1 MSSYPVTNGVI
12 TFLPPPE
19 GYVVDFD
26 NPQQQDALKHFFI
39 FGILGSLAILCLL
52 QRLYVKYYISRG
64 LKIDDVL
71 ITLAWIFS
79 IVMQSAQI
87 WSISIGGLCHHAWE
101 MPIEVF
107 EKHML
112 SSYIAAPAFIICN
125 GLTKSSLLTFYLQV
139 SPQKWFRRAIFVTI
153 TFVVLYTIIIASLL
167 LFGCQPR
174 ETAWDPYLFASGK
187 CIDYAVMYI
196 IIAVA
201 NIISDIVLFAIP
213 MPMIIRLKMPLGQ
226 KIGLGIMLGIATITV
241 TTSIIRMI
249 YLPSLLGALDIPWI
263 AAPANVWSFVEVNLF
278 IICGCM
284 PTFRKFFKRFAPKW
298 MGSSSDSGSS
308 EPPSHDS
315 LHKVQR
321 KKHTGY
327 TQFDTCGSLELAT
340 YPDTMSSSSETAYA
354 MESLQEQPCGT
365 DSPPDT
371 ERQENV
377 SQSPTDSLPPTDRGK
392 DAYLALMCCTM
403 AQLPIWGYSVS
414 FGIFQEYYSR
424 PGSPISTAS
433 SGTIATIGALQQG
446 VMYLMMPFAFLILTR
461 YPQLRHLCGPLGLA
475 VTVASLTASA
485 FVNTIA
491 GLIATQGALYSIGCG
506 LLFCPIS
513 HYMNEWFVERKGM
526 ALGVMWAGKSGTGI
540 AMPFVFDALLRR
552 VGLKATLLAW
562 AGASAAM
569 TLPTLVFIKPR
580 IPLHTQAQ
588 VQPLSFRFLRHT
600 SFWMMQA
607 SVIIQSLGYLMPS
620 TYLASYASSIG
631 LPSITGP
638 ILLALFSVASV
649 PGGIVHG
656 MLGDKF
662 SATKAVTI
670 ASIGSALPIWLL
682 WGLSLDLANLVVFV
696 IVYGF
701 FAGGFSSTW
710 SNMSTDIQKDDSAA
724 DSALIFGMLMGG
736 RGIGFVTAG
745 PLSGALLQA
754 KAHLSNEAL
763 GYATQYGPMIICTGV
778 TAVFGAWAP
787 MWKGMRVALGTCKG
801 R

>member
-1 MSSYPVTNGVI
+1 MSDMSSYPVTNGVI

-26 NPQQQDALKHFFI
+26 SPQQQDALKHFLI

-52 QRLYVKYYISRG
+52 QRFLDHTGMGMTSSENQTVYKANRDFK
-64 LKIDDVL
+64 L
-71 ITLAWIFS
+71 FS

-101 MPIEVF
+101 MPVDVF

-139 SPQKWFRRAIFVTI
+139 SPQKWFRRAIFMTI
-153 TFVVLYTIIIASLL
+153 AFVVLYTIIIASLL
-167 LFGCQPR
+167 LFGCRPR
-174 ETAWDPYLFASGK
+174 ESAWDPYLFASGK

-201 NIISDIVLFAIP
+201 NIISDIVLFVIP
-213 MPMIIRLKMPLGQ
+213 MPMIVKLKMPLGQ
-226 KIGLGIMLGIATITV
+226 KIGLGIMLGIATIGRTI

-298 MGSSSDSGSS
+298 MGSSSDSGNS
-308 EPPSHDS
+308 EPPSSDS

-340 YPDTMSSSSETAYA
+340 YPETMSSSSETAYA
-354 MESLQEQPCGT
+354 MESLQEQEQRCGT

-377 SQSPTDSLPPTDRGK
+377 SQSPTDSLPPTDHGK

-461 YPQLRHLCGPLGLA
+461 YPRLRHLCGPLGLA

-491 GLIATQGALYSIGCG
+491 GLIATQGALYSIGC
-506 LLFCPIS
+506 
-513 HYMNEWFVERKGM
+513 
-526 ALGVMWAGKSGTGI
+526 I

-552 VGLKATLLAW
+552 IGLRATLLAW

-580 IPLHTQAQ
+580 IPLHTQVQ

-607 SVIIQSLGYLMPS
+607 GVIIQSLGYLMPS
-620 TYLASYASSIG
+620 TYLASYASTIG

-696 IVYGF
+696 IIYGF

-787 MWKGMRVALGTCKG
+787 MWKGMRAALGTCKG

>member
-1 MSSYPVTNGVI
+1 
-12 TFLPPPE
+12 
-19 GYVVDFD
+19 
-26 NPQQQDALKHFFI
+26 
-39 FGILGSLAILCLL
+39 
-52 QRLYVKYYISRG
+52 
-64 LKIDDVL
+64 
-71 ITLAWIFS
+71 
-79 IVMQSAQI
+79 
-87 WSISIGGLCHHAWE
+87 
-101 MPIEVF
+101 
-107 EKHML
+107 
-112 SSYIAAPAFIICN
+112 
-125 GLTKSSLLTFYLQV
+125 
-139 SPQKWFRRAIFVTI
+139 
-153 TFVVLYTIIIASLL
+153 
-167 LFGCQPR
+167 
-174 ETAWDPYLFASGK
+174 
-187 CIDYAVMYI
+187 
-196 IIAVA
+196 
-201 NIISDIVLFAIP
+201 
-213 MPMIIRLKMPLGQ
+213 
-226 KIGLGIMLGIATITV
+226 
-241 TTSIIRMI
+241 
-249 YLPSLLGALDIPWI
+249 
-263 AAPANVWSFVEVNLF
+263 
-278 IICGCM
+278 
-284 PTFRKFFKRFAPKW
+284 
-298 MGSSSDSGSS
+298 
-308 EPPSHDS
+308 
-315 LHKVQR
+315 
-321 KKHTGY
+321 
-327 TQFDTCGSLELAT
+327 
-340 YPDTMSSSSETAYA
+340 MSSSSETAYA
-354 MESLQEQPCGT
+354 MESFQEQRCGT

-371 ERQENV
+371 ERQGNV

-392 DAYLALMCCTM
+392 DAYLALMCCAM

-461 YPQLRHLCGPLGLA
+461 YPRLRHLCGPLGLA

-491 GLIATQGALYSIGCG
+491 GLIATQGALYSIG
-506 LLFCPIS
+506 
-513 HYMNEWFVERKGM
+513 W
-526 ALGVMWAGKSGTGI
+526 I

-552 VGLKATLLAW
+552 IGLRATLLAW

-580 IPLHTQAQ
+580 IPLHTQVQ

-607 SVIIQSLGYLMPS
+607 GVIIQSLGYLMPS
-620 TYLASYASSIG
+620 TYLASYASTIG

-682 WGLSLDLANLVVFV
+682 WGLSLDLANLIVFV

-710 SNMSTDIQKDDSAA
+710 SNMSTDIQKDDSTA

-787 MWKGMRVALGTCKG
+787 MWKGMRVALETCKG

>member
-52 QRLYVKYYISRG
+52 QRLYVKYYITRG
-64 LKIDDVL
+64 LKIDDG
-71 ITLAWIFS
+71 
-79 IVMQSAQI
+79 
-87 WSISIGGLCHHAWE
+87 SISIGGLCHHAWE
-101 MPIEVF
+101 MPIDVF

-308 EPPSHDS
+308 EPPSNDS

-327 TQFDTCGSLELAT
+327 TQFYTCGSLELAT
-340 YPDTMSSSSETAYA
+340 YPDTVSRTTQITTGSICSGVMGNTLDNASEEAI
-354 MESLQEQPCGT
+354 LQPTKIVCT
-365 DSPPDT
+365 KT
-371 ERQENV
+371 YNV
-377 SQSPTDSLPPTDRGK
+377 S
-392 DAYLALMCCTM
+392 
-403 AQLPIWGYSVS
+403 
-414 FGIFQEYYSR
+414 
-424 PGSPISTAS
+424 
-433 SGTIATIGALQQG
+433 
-446 VMYLMMPFAFLILTR
+446 
-461 YPQLRHLCGPLGLA
+461 
-475 VTVASLTASA
+475 
-485 FVNTIA
+485 
-491 GLIATQGALYSIGCG
+491 
-506 LLFCPIS
+506 
-513 HYMNEWFVERKGM
+513 
-526 ALGVMWAGKSGTGI
+526 
-540 AMPFVFDALLRR
+540 
-552 VGLKATLLAW
+552 
-562 AGASAAM
+562 
-569 TLPTLVFIKPR
+569 
-580 IPLHTQAQ
+580 
-588 VQPLSFRFLRHT
+588 
-600 SFWMMQA
+600 
-607 SVIIQSLGYLMPS
+607 
-620 TYLASYASSIG
+620 
-631 LPSITGP
+631 
-638 ILLALFSVASV
+638 
-649 PGGIVHG
+649 HG
-656 MLGDKF
+656 
-662 SATKAVTI
+662 
-670 ASIGSALPIWLL
+670 
-682 WGLSLDLANLVVFV
+682 
-696 IVYGF
+696 
-701 FAGGFSSTW
+701 
-710 SNMSTDIQKDDSAA
+710 
-724 DSALIFGMLMGG
+724 
-736 RGIGFVTAG
+736 
-745 PLSGALLQA
+745 
-754 KAHLSNEAL
+754 E
-763 GYATQYGPMIICTGV
+763 
-778 TAVFGAWAP
+778 
-787 MWKGMRVALGTCKG
+787 
-801 R
+801 

>member
-26 NPQQQDALKHFFI
+26 KPQQQDALKHFLI

-52 QRLYVKYYISRG
+52 QRLYVKYYITRG
-64 LKIDDVL
+64 LKIDDAKEQTVYEANCDFKL
-71 ITLAWIFS
+71 FS

-101 MPIEVF
+101 MPIDVF

-139 SPQKWFRRAIFVTI
+139 SPQTWFRRAIFVTI
-153 TFVVLYTIIIASLL
+153 TFVVLYTVIIASLL
-167 LFGCQPR
+167 LFGCRPR
-174 ETAWDPYLFASGK
+174 ESAWDPYLFASGK

-201 NIISDIVLFAIP
+201 NVISDIVLFVIP
-213 MPMIIRLKMPLGQ
+213 MPMIVRLKMPLGQ

-241 TTSIIRMI
+241 TTSIMRMI

-298 MGSSSDSGSS
+298 MGASSDSGSS
-308 EPPSHDS
+308 EPPSSDS

-340 YPDTMSSSSETAYA
+340 YPET
-354 MESLQEQPCGT
+354 
-365 DSPPDT
+365 
-371 ERQENV
+371 ENV
-377 SQSPTDSLPPTDRGK
+377 PQSPTDSLPPTDHGK
-392 DAYLALMCCTM
+392 DAYLALTCCTM

-461 YPQLRHLCGPLGLA
+461 YPRLRHLCGPLGLA

-485 FVNTIA
+485 FVNSIA
-491 GLIATQGALYSIGCG
+491 GLIATQGALYSIGC
-506 LLFCPIS
+506 
-513 HYMNEWFVERKGM
+513 
-526 ALGVMWAGKSGTGI
+526 I

-552 VGLKATLLAW
+552 IGLRATLLAW

-580 IPLHTQAQ
+580 IPLHTQVQ

-607 SVIIQSLGYLMPS
+607 GVIIQSLGYLMPS
-620 TYLASYASSIG
+620 TYLASYASTIG

-696 IVYGF
+696 IIYGF

>member
-1 MSSYPVTNGVI
+1 MSSYPVNGVI

-19 GYVVDFD
+19 GYVVDFN
-26 NPQQQDALKHFFI
+26 NPQQQDALKHFLI
-39 FGILGSLAILCLL
+39 FGILGSLAIFCLL
-52 QRLYVKYYISRG
+52 QRLYVKYYITRG
-64 LKIDDVL
+64 LKIDDDL
-71 ITLAWIFS
+71 F
-79 IVMQSAQI
+79 
-87 WSISIGGLCHHAWE
+87 HRHAVGSN
-101 MPIEVF
+101 I
-107 EKHML
+107 
-112 SSYIAAPAFIICN
+112 
-125 GLTKSSLLTFYLQV
+125 
-139 SPQKWFRRAIFVTI
+139 
-153 TFVVLYTIIIASLL
+153 LL

-174 ETAWDPYLFASGK
+174 ETAWDPYLFATGK

-213 MPMIIRLKMPLGQ
+213 MPMIVRLKIPLGQ
-226 KIGLGIMLGIATITV
+226 KIGLGIMLSIATI
-241 TTSIIRMI
+241 
-249 YLPSLLGALDIPWI
+249 D
-263 AAPANVWSFVEVNLF
+263 AA
-278 IICGCM
+278 C
-284 PTFRKFFKRFAPKW
+284 
-298 MGSSSDSGSS
+298 S
-308 EPPSHDS
+308 EPPSSDS
-315 LHKVQR
+315 LQKVQR

-354 MESLQEQPCGT
+354 MESLHEQRCGT

-371 ERQENV
+371 ERQEDV
-377 SQSPTDSLPPTDRGK
+377 SQSPTDSLPPTDR
-392 DAYLALMCCTM
+392 
-403 AQLPIWGYSVS
+403 GYSVS

-461 YPQLRHLCGPLGLA
+461 YPRLRHLCGPLGLA

-485 FVNTIA
+485 FVNTVA

-552 VGLKATLLAW
+552 IGLKATLLAW

-580 IPLHTQAQ
+580 IPLHTQVQ

-607 SVIIQSLGYLMPS
+607 GVIIQSLGYLMPS
-620 TYLASYASSIG
+620 TYLASYASTIG

-787 MWKGMRVALGTCKG
+787 IWKGMRVALGTCKS

>member
-1 MSSYPVTNGVI
+1 
-12 TFLPPPE
+12 
-19 GYVVDFD
+19 
-26 NPQQQDALKHFFI
+26 
-39 FGILGSLAILCLL
+39 
-52 QRLYVKYYISRG
+52 
-64 LKIDDVL
+64 
-71 ITLAWIFS
+71 
-79 IVMQSAQI
+79 
-87 WSISIGGLCHHAWE
+87 
-101 MPIEVF
+101 
-107 EKHML
+107 
-112 SSYIAAPAFIICN
+112 
-125 GLTKSSLLTFYLQV
+125 
-139 SPQKWFRRAIFVTI
+139 
-153 TFVVLYTIIIASLL
+153 
-167 LFGCQPR
+167 
-174 ETAWDPYLFASGK
+174 
-187 CIDYAVMYI
+187 
-196 IIAVA
+196 
-201 NIISDIVLFAIP
+201 
-213 MPMIIRLKMPLGQ
+213 
-226 KIGLGIMLGIATITV
+226 
-241 TTSIIRMI
+241 
-249 YLPSLLGALDIPWI
+249 
-263 AAPANVWSFVEVNLF
+263 
-278 IICGCM
+278 
-284 PTFRKFFKRFAPKW
+284 
-298 MGSSSDSGSS
+298 
-308 EPPSHDS
+308 
-315 LHKVQR
+315 
-321 KKHTGY
+321 
-327 TQFDTCGSLELAT
+327 
-340 YPDTMSSSSETAYA
+340 MSSSSETAYA
-354 MESLQEQPCGT
+354 MESLQEQRCGT

-377 SQSPTDSLPPTDRGK
+377 SQSPAESLPPTDR
-392 DAYLALMCCTM
+392 
-403 AQLPIWGYSVS
+403 GYSVS

-461 YPQLRHLCGPLGLA
+461 YPRLRHLCGPLGLA

-491 GLIATQGALYSIGCG
+491 GLIATQG
-506 LLFCPIS
+506 
-513 HYMNEWFVERKGM
+513 
-526 ALGVMWAGKSGTGI
+526 I

-552 VGLKATLLAW
+552 IGLKATLLAW
-562 AGASAAM
+562 TGASAAM

-580 IPLHTQAQ
+580 TPLHNQVQ

-607 SVIIQSLGYLMPS
+607 GVIIQSLGYLMPS
-620 TYLASYASSIG
+620 TYLASYASTIG

-787 MWKGMRVALGTCKG
+787 MWKGIRTALGTCKG

>member
-19 GYVVDFD
+19 GYLVDFD
-26 NPQQQDALKHFFI
+26 HPQQQDALKHFLI
-39 FGILGSLAILCLL
+39 FGILGPLAI
-52 QRLYVKYYISRG
+52 
-64 LKIDDVL
+64 
-71 ITLAWIFS
+71 
-79 IVMQSAQI
+79 SAQI

-101 MPIEVF
+101 MPIDVF

-125 GLTKSSLLTFYLQV
+125 GLTKSSLLTFYLQI
-139 SPQKWFRRAIFVTI
+139 SPQKWFRRAIFATI
-153 TFVVLYTIIIASLL
+153 AFVVLYTIIIASLL

-201 NIISDIVLFAIP
+201 NIISDIVLFSIP
-213 MPMIIRLKMPLGQ
+213 MPMIVRLKMPLGQ

-298 MGSSSDSGSS
+298 MGSSSDSGGS
-308 EPPSHDS
+308 EPPSNDS

-340 YPDTMSSSSETAYA
+340 YPDTIKSIVKMSSSSETAYA
-354 MESLQEQPCGT
+354 MESLQEQRCGT

-371 ERQENV
+371 ERQEDV

-392 DAYLALMCCTM
+392 DAYLTLMCCTM

-461 YPQLRHLCGPLGLA
+461 YPRLRHLCGPLGLA
-475 VTVASLTASA
+475 VTVTSLTVSA

-552 VGLKATLLAW
+552 IGLRATLLAW

-569 TLPTLVFIKPR
+569 TLPTLFFIKPR
-580 IPLHTQAQ
+580 IPLHTQAH

-607 SVIIQSLGYLMPS
+607 GVIIQSLGYLMPS

-638 ILLALFSVASV
+638 IFIALFSVAAV

-662 SATKAVTI
+662 SATKSVTI
-670 ASIGSALPIWLL
+670 ASVGSALPIWLL

-710 SNMSTDIQKDDSAA
+710 SNMSTEIQKDDSAA